1 MKNIGFITLFYIWT
15 STLVMGQEFSLSGL
29 LSSAYDDPLVRN
41 IFDQSDYL
49 RSADLRTPNINEVE
63 LRSRS
68 DDLNLSIDDVRF
80 RLTFTNFGEI
90 REGGRYNELLI
101 RNYELEYQVRV
112 HVALIHRYK
121 LALEF
126 LRIES
131 ESELVNA
138 RKLNIEDRIK
148 VEKANVLKGTGNVA
162 KVAELERDYS
172 KLFIKESKL
181 NNSMTILESQILSHY
196 QYENDMSFPLDSII
210 QPEEIVDFVNSN
222 QEAANPKL
230 ALKEQDL
237 ELGLQET
244 ELEIK
249 EQNGNFGFVQAEY
262 DVNPGKEITDNLG
275 YQIGIN
281 IPITNPDKA
290 DIERSKLKNLK
301 QQQSLDYM
309 ISEHRIQME
318 IIGKELTELN
328 DQFNYLKEQ
337 YLTLK
342 ERNQSLKGEYLSFQ
356 SLLTMQENE
365 LQFEEALLEQKID
378 IYTAYM
384 NWLDN
389 SGIISSQPIKN
400 YLYSNTPEIRN

>member
-1 MKNIGFITLFYIWT
+1 MLLSLWA
-15 STLVMGQEFSLSGL
+15 STLLMAQEFSLSGL
-29 LSSAYDDPLVRN
+29 LNSVYNDPLVRN
-41 IFDQSDYL
+41 IYDQSDYL
-49 RSADLRTPNINEVE
+49 QSADMRTPNINEVE

-101 RNYELEYQVRV
+101 RNYELEYQVRI

-131 ESELVNA
+131 ESQLVNS

-148 VEKANVLKGTGNVA
+148 VEKAHVLKGTGNVA
-162 KVAELERDYS
+162 KVSELERDYS
-172 KLFIKESKL
+172 KLFIEESEL
-181 NNSMTILESQILSHY
+181 QNNKTTLESQILSYY
-196 QYENDMSFPLDSII
+196 QFEDDISLPLDSII
-210 QPEEIVDFVNSN
+210 QPDEIIKLVNIS
-222 QEAANPKL
+222 QETANPEL

-249 EQNGNFGFVQAEY
+249 EQNGDFGFLQAEY
-262 DVNPGKEITDNLG
+262 DLDPDREITDNLG
-275 YQIGIN
+275 YQIGFT
-281 IPITNPDKA
+281 IPITNQDKA

-309 ISEHRIQME
+309 IYEHRIQME
-318 IIGKELTELN
+318 IIKKELNGLIN
-328 DQFNYLKEQ
+328 QFNYLEDQ

-342 ERNQSLKGEYLSFQ
+342 ARNQSLKGKYLNIQ

-365 LQFEEALLEQKID
+365 LQFEEALLKQKSD
-378 IYTAYM
+378 IYSAYI

-389 SGIISSQPIKN
+389 SGIISSQPMKN
-400 YLYSNTPEIRN
+400 YLYRNSPEIRN